1 MGYTQFVIW
10 AGKQGFKYG
19 QKYLNKAW
27 QEATKGGKVVL
38 ESQFPKLV
46 NKAKDLYKNFK
57 TFDPKVVSKTDQL
70 RRQTAIRDLMKDKPG
85 GYKLSEEQI
94 RQYMIGRRTAL
105 KYDRETA
112 LRSSPWD
119 KNLWGPT
126 RVTRSPQ
133 PPGPGKVIPFPKKPP
148 GKADGGRIDKP
159 LPTRS
164 RDI

>member
-57 TFDPKVVSKTDQL
+57 TFDPKVVPKTKTKWQDIPIGPKSSKRTYSFHS
-70 RRQTAIRDLMKDKPG
+70 KGKGPKPG
-85 GYKLSEEQI
+85 
-94 RQYMIGRRTAL
+94 
-105 KYDRETA
+105 ETA
-112 LRSSPWD
+112 
-119 KNLWGPT
+119 
-126 RVTRSPQ
+126 
-133 PPGPGKVIPFPKKPP
+133 KVIPFPKKPP
-148 GKADGGRIDKP
+148 GKADGGRIDKA

>member
-57 TFDPKVVSKTDQL
+57 GFDPKVVSKTKVAPTFVAPKHTNPRFL
-70 RRQTAIRDLMKDKPG
+70 AKRRSA
-85 GYKLSEEQI
+85 
-94 RQYMIGRRTAL
+94 
-105 KYDRETA
+105 
-112 LRSSPWD
+112 
-119 KNLWGPT
+119 
-126 RVTRSPQ
+126 
-133 PPGPGKVIPFPKKPP
+133 KVIPFPKKPP

>member
-1 MGYTQFVIW
+1 MNYTQFVIW

-57 TFDPKVVSKTDQL
+57 GFDPKVVPKTKV
-70 RRQTAIRDLMKDKPG
+70 APKVVAPKSNKP
-85 GYKLSEEQI
+85 SNI
-94 RQYMIGRRTAL
+94 
-105 KYDRETA
+105 
-112 LRSSPWD
+112 
-119 KNLWGPT
+119 
-126 RVTRSPQ
+126 
-133 PPGPGKVIPFPKKPP
+133 IPFPKKPP